1 MIDSPTLSHDLDALR
16 LDNSFAALPPAFYT
30 RLAAQP
36 LTEPRLLHANEQ
48 AGALIGLSAQAL
60 QSDEFLRVCAG
71 QQPLPGGD
79 TLAAVYSG
87 HQFGVWAG
95 QLGDG
100 RAHLL
105 GEVVGPQGNWEL
117 QLKGAGM
124 TPYSRMGDGRA
135 VLRSSVREYLASEAM
150 HGLGIPTTRALALV
164 VSDDPVR
171 RETMETAAIVTRM
184 APSFVRFGSFEHWS
198 SRRQPDELRVLA
210 DYVIDKF
217 YPHCRDAETGDAS
230 GRDGALLR
238 MLAEVTRRTALLMAD
253 WQAVGFCH
261 GVMNTDNMSI
271 LGLTLDYGPYGFMD
285 TFRLDHVCNHSDTQ
299 GRYAWNRQPSVA
311 LWNLYRLGGSL
322 HTLVDDVEALRGVL
336 DGYEA
341 IFIRAFHQR
350 MAAKLGLYRWQGD
363 DEALLDALL
372 KLMHDQQADFT
383 LTFRRLADAVR
394 GDLQGFEDLFIDREA
409 ARAWYERL
417 AARHAQDPVNDE
429 GASAADQAPGVP
441 NDTAALNGATHGASP
456 PVAAPSAT
464 AASAASTDEARASAQ
479 ARGRA
484 MDAVNPLYILR
495 NHLAEQAIRAAQ
507 AGDASEIDTL
517 LQLLRDPYTEQPG
530 YEAYASLPPD
540 WAGGIE
546 VSCSS

>member
-1 MIDSPTLSHDLDALR
+1 MTVDSVTQLQ
-16 LDNSFAALPPAFYT
+16 LDNSFAALPADFYT
-30 RLAAQP
+30 RLEPRP
-36 LTEPRLLHANEQ
+36 LNAPRLLHANEQ
-48 AGALIGLSAQAL
+48 AAELIGLSPQAL
-60 QSDEFLRVCAG
+60 QSEAFLQVCAG
-71 QQPLPGGD
+71 QQPLPGGQ

-117 QLKGAGM
+117 QLKGSGM

-150 HGLGIPTTRALALV
+150 QGLGIPTTRALAVV
-164 VSDDPVR
+164 VSDDPVV
-171 RETMETAAIVTRM
+171 RETVETAAVVMRM
-184 APSFVRFGSFEHWS
+184 SPSFVRFGSFEHWS
-198 SRRQPDELRVLA
+198 SRRQPDQLRQLT

-217 YPHCRDAETGDAS
+217 YPQCRDAGANGVPGPDGDVL
-230 GRDGALLR
+230 RLLT
-238 MLAEVTRRTALLMAD
+238 EVTRRTALLMAD

-285 TFRLDHVCNHSDTQ
+285 TFQLGHVCNHTDTE

-311 LWNLYRLGGSL
+311 LWNLYRLAGSL
-322 HTLVDDVEALRGVL
+322 HSLVSDVDALRGVL

-341 IFIRAFHQR
+341 IFVQAFHQR
-350 MAAKLGLYRWQGD
+350 MAAKLGLSQWRAE
-363 DEALLDALL
+363 DEPLLDALL
-372 KLMHDQQADFT
+372 KLMHEQRADFT
-383 LTFRRLADAVR
+383 LAFRRLADAVR
-394 GDLQGFEDLFIDREA
+394 GQTQGFEDLFIDREA

-417 AARHAQDPVNDE
+417 AARHAEDDM
-429 GASAADQAPGVP
+429 GAV
-441 NDTAALNGATHGASP
+441 
-456 PVAAPSAT
+456 
-464 AASAASTDEARASAQ
+464 ARAD
-479 ARGRA
+479 A
-484 MDAVNPLYILR
+484 MDAVNPLYVLR
-495 NHLAEQAIRAAQ
+495 NHLAEQAIRAAK

-517 LQLLRDPYTEQPG
+517 LRLLRDPYTEKAG
-530 YEAYASLPPD
+530 YDSYAALPPD
-540 WAGGIE
+540 WAGGLE

>member
-1 MIDSPTLSHDLDALR
+1 MSVATLGQLQVR
-16 LDNSFAALPPAFYT
+16 NSYAALPPVFYS
-30 RLAAQP
+30 RLEPRP
-36 LTEPRLLHANEQ
+36 LTAPRLLHANEQ
-48 AGALIGLSAQAL
+48 AAALIGLSAAAL
-60 QSDEFLRVCAG
+60 QSDEFLRVFSG
-71 QQPLPGGD
+71 QQPLPGGQ

-105 GEVVGPQGNWEL
+105 GEVAGPRGSWEL
-117 QLKGAGM
+117 QLKGSGM

-164 VSDDPVR
+164 VSDDLVM
-171 RETMETAAIVTRM
+171 RETVETAAIVTRM
-184 APSFVRFGSFEHWS
+184 SPSFVRFGSFEHWS

-217 YPHCRDAETGDAS
+217 YPDCRQPG
-230 GRDGALLR
+230 DGAHEPLLR
-238 MLAEVTRRTALLMAD
+238 LLAEVTRRTALLMAD

-285 TFRLDHVCNHSDTQ
+285 TFRLDHICNHSDTE

-322 HTLVDDVEALRGVL
+322 HALVPDVEALRAVL
-336 DGYEA
+336 DSYETT
-341 IFIRAFHQR
+341 FTRAFHQR
-350 MAAKLGLYRWQGD
+350 MAAKLGLCGWRAD
-363 DEALLDALL
+363 DEPLLDDLL
-372 KLMHDQQADFT
+372 RLMHDNRADFT
-383 LTFRRLADAVR
+383 LAFRRLADAVR
-394 GDLQGFEDLFIDREA
+394 GRPQGFQDLFIDRA
-409 ARAWYERL
+409 AALAWFERL
-417 AARHAQDPVNDE
+417 AARHAEE
-429 GASAADQAPGVP
+429 GGAPEP
-441 NDTAALNGATHGASP
+441 
-456 PVAAPSAT
+456 
-464 AASAASTDEARASAQ
+464 EARA
-479 ARGRA
+479 RA
-484 MDAVNPLYILR
+484 MDGVNPLYVLR
-495 NHLAEQAIRAAQ
+495 NHLAEQAIQAAK
-507 AGDASEIDTL
+507 AGDAGEIDTL
-517 LQLLRDPYTEQPG
+517 LELLRDPYTERPG
-530 YEAYASLPPD
+530 REAYAALPPD